1 MMRRMWTITVLS
13 ILVVAL
19 VSGCGSGSTNKP
31 ATGSG
36 EKSSSGGAPAKEP
49 EYAEPYPTIT
59 AESAG
64 EKKAVANAAKA
75 LQNYITNTEA
85 GNKQNGTNTAI
96 FTNKEGLQPRLIG
109 YGFDILTGKLPDG
122 KFGQF
127 SIQAFDGGKQIKPLT
142 MWERYGSVKR
152 GDGKM
157 NEAFYKGVLSTM
169 DASSYLVALTPES
182 AGEKAAMAAVEAW
195 VKDNIASEG
204 YNKVLLTGYA
214 VLWGEIQ
221 EPPSMLMIMNPEGTG
236 YMSTVNMGESK

>member
-1 MMRRMWTITVLS
+1 MKRRMSTITVLS
-13 ILVVAL
+13 VLVLAL

-36 EKSSSGGAPAKEP
+36 DKSSGGAPAKEP
-49 EYAEPYPTIT
+49 YYAEPYPTIT

-64 EKKAVANAAKA
+64 EKQAVANAAKA
-75 LQNYITNTEA
+75 LQNYIANTEA

-109 YGFDILTGKLPDG
+109 YGFDIVTGKLPDG

-142 MWERYGSVKR
+142 MWERYGSVAR

-157 NEAFYKGVLSTM
+157 NEIFYKGVLSTA
-169 DASSYLVALTPES
+169 DASTYLVGLTPES

-195 VKDNIASEG
+195 VTKNIASEG

-221 EPPSMLMIMNPEGTG
+221 KPPSMLMVMNPAGTG